1 MKYYVVDTESTTK
14 EDDCRVWAYAICD
27 VFDFNNIIVGTSI
40 DELMLWCSLQADN
53 PKIYLHNMKW
63 DSQFIIYW
71 LFKNGFTHVQ
81 DRRNRATKTFTT
93 LISDKGLYYSIEVI
107 FKLQGKKV
115 RKVTF
120 YDSYKLIPLSVEGI
134 AAAFHLPFKKLEIDY
149 SAHDDL
155 PEGSPLSPK
164 EDKYIRH
171 DVLIVA
177 YGIRFFLE
185 LGLDKM
191 TIGSCALNE
200 YKTII
205 GKKQF
210 DLLFPP
216 SEHGEDIR
224 QSYRGGFTY
233 LEPQFAGKVLQNG
246 IVLDVNSL
254 YPDRM
259 RYCLLP
265 YGNPIFYRGEYK
277 PDEIYTLYVQMI
289 RCQFKLKP
297 GKIPTIQIKNSMFFT
312 GNEYLTTSGDE
323 EITLVLTS
331 VDLEMFLDH
340 YEVYNIEY
348 VAGWKF
354 KGAYGLFDEYVDKWI
369 SSKEQ
374 ASIEENWG
382 MYLISKLFL
391 NSLYGKFGTSTIIKS
406 KVPYLDKNDV
416 VHYYDSEPEQKE
428 GVYIAMASFITSYA
442 RQKTIQSAQKIKD
455 DYNAG
460 RSNIQF
466 VYADTDSLHCISP
479 DFSLPE
485 DLEIHPTKL
494 GAWKYEGK
502 WKRAKFLR
510 QKCYIEEFT
519 KHTDAL
525 DPEYKLKVTVAGMP
539 DSCYDQVDFRNFKI
553 GASYKGK
560 KQPQIVK
567 GGVIL
572 RSIDFTIKP

>member
-40 DELMLWCSLQADN
+40 DELMQWCSMQTDN
-53 PKIYLHNMKW
+53 PKIYIHNEKW
-63 DSQFIIYW
+63 DAQFILYW

-171 DVLIVA
+171 DVMIVA

-205 GKKQF
+205 GKKKF

-216 SEHGEDIR
+216 SEHSEDIR

-331 VDLEMFLDH
+331 VDLEIFLDH
-340 YEVYNIEY
+340 YEVYNLEY

-374 ASIEENWG
+374 ASREENWG

-442 RQKTIQSAQKIKD
+442 RQKTILSAQKIKD

>member
-1 MKYYVVDTESTTK
+1 MKHYVVDTESTTRA
-14 EDDCRVWAYAICD
+14 EDCRVWAYAICD
-27 VFDFNNIIVGTSI
+27 VFDFDNIIVGTSI
-40 DELMLWCSLQADN
+40 NKLMEWCSLQADN
-53 PKIYLHNMKW
+53 PKVYLHNMKW
-63 DSQFIIYW
+63 DSQFIISW
-71 LFKNGFTHVQ
+71 LFKHGFTHVQ
-81 DRRNRATKTFTT
+81 DRRDRATKTFTT

-107 FKLQGKKV
+107 FKLKGKNV

-120 YDSYKLIPLSVEGI
+120 LDSYKLIPLSVEDI
-134 AAAFHLPFKKLEIDY
+134 AKTFHLPFSKLEIDY

-155 PEGSPLSPK
+155 PEDSPLSPK
-164 EDKYIRH
+164 EDAYIRN
-171 DVLIVA
+171 DVKIVA
-177 YGIRFFLE
+177 YGIRYLLE
-185 LGLDKM
+185 QGLDKM
-191 TIGSCALNE
+191 TISSCALNE
-200 YKTII
+200 YKSII
-205 GKKQF
+205 GKKKF
-210 DLLFPP
+210 DLYFPTL
-216 SEHGEDIR
+216 EHDEDIR
-224 QSYRGGFTY
+224 QSYKGAFTY
-233 LEPQFAGKVLQNG
+233 LEPQFAGKILKNG
-246 IVLDVNSL
+246 VTLDVNSL
-254 YPDRM
+254 YADRM

-265 YGNPIFYRGEYK
+265 YGVPIFYRGEYQ

-312 GNEYLTTSGDE
+312 GNEYLTESGDE

-331 VDLEMFLDH
+331 VDLEMFFDH
-340 YEVYNIEY
+340 YEVYNPEY

-354 KGAYGLFDEYVDKWI
+354 KGAYGLFDEYVDKWVK
-369 SSKEQ
+369 SKEQ
-374 ASIEENWG
+374 ATEDENWG
-382 MYLISKLFL
+382 LRFLSKMFL
-391 NSLYGKFGTSTIIKS
+391 VSLYGKFGTNTIIKS
-406 KVPYLDKNDV
+406 KIPYLDKNDV
-416 VHYYDSEPEQKE
+416 VHYYDSEPEQKD
-428 GVYIAMASFITSYA
+428 GLYVAMASFITSYA

-460 RSNIQF
+460 KSNIQF

-485 DLEIHPTKL
+485 SLDVHPTKL

-519 KHTDAL
+519 KNPDAM
-525 DPEYKLKVTVAGMP
+525 DPKYNLKVTVAGMP
-539 DSCYDQVDFRNFKI
+539 DSCYDQVDFHNFRI